1 MAHLN
6 IILVDFCIRLQIPKY
21 KRLLISW
28 FQNIALIFL
37 LLFQAI
43 TFIFKSLGVKGV
55 GYLAQ
60 VVPSLL
66 TVIRTS
72 DPTFRDFLFQ
82 QLASLIGIVKQQIR
96 NYLDGIIEVLKVRQH
111 VVTCLLVLI
120 WQNKSLLIMKMGQ
133 HIYTFSLWCNVY
145 NDIQSLFKYCL
156 FVSRFVKVFNCQG
169 CFSTVP
175 YVLQ

>member
-1 MAHLN
+1 M
-6 IILVDFCIRLQIPKY
+6 
-21 KRLLISW
+21 
-28 FQNIALIFL
+28 
-37 LLFQAI
+37 
-43 TFIFKSLGVKGV
+43 KGV

-96 NYLDGIIEVLKVRQH
+96 NYLDGIIEVLKVSQH

-120 WQNKSLLIMKMGQ
+120 
-133 HIYTFSLWCNVY
+133 
-145 NDIQSLFKYCL
+145 
-156 FVSRFVKVFNCQG
+156 
-169 CFSTVP
+169 
-175 YVLQ
+175 